1 MNENGT
7 GGERDASSKPE
18 TYETL
23 TTLAEKVLKAHAG
36 KGGNSPIGE
45 ILALQINVKLELARQ
60 RHQEAVQSPQ
70 AADIKLAQRDAILG
84 IYSDADLEQGGTL
97 KFYLQCAEEILSRD
111 KNALKDFG
119 FKA

>member
-1 MNENGT
+1 MKENGT
-7 GGERDASSKPE
+7 SGKQDSGSKPL

-23 TTLAEKVLKAHAG
+23 TALAERVLQAHEE
-36 KGGNSPIGE
+36 KGGSSPIGE

-60 RHQEAVQSPQ
+60 RHQEAAQSPQ

-84 IYSDADLEQGGTL
+84 IYSDADLEHGGTL
-97 KFYLQCAEEILSRD
+97 RFYLQCAEDILAKD